1 MVLET
6 PLSGHR
12 RCLDHIHLL
21 LTLDETHNDQQSTGY
36 VVLEQNKDLMAIVVM
51 VVDVGVFP
59 KGYSALG
66 LDSLGVL
73 LGSYRLHGS
82 FEGWVSWVAWHQV
95 VDRRRKGSDAGFRA
109 SYDETRSNM
118 EEDL

>member
-6 PLSGHR
+6 PLSGHL
-12 RCLDHIHLL
+12 RCLNHIHLL

-59 KGYSALG
+59 KGCSALG
-66 LDSLGVL
+66 PDSLVVSL
-73 LGSYRLHGS
+73 RSYRLHGS
-82 FEGWVSWVAWHQV
+82 FEGWVWWVAWHQV
-95 VDRRRKGSDAGFRA
+95 VDRRRKGSDDGFRA
-109 SYDETRSNM
+109 SYDETRSNI